1 MARPLRVDY
10 PGALHH
16 VIFKG
21 NEERVIFWEEFLK
34 MLKELTRRYRFINHV
49 HLLIETAHEPHRDYS
64 LGMFI
69 ISILFVQGWFPCL
82 R

>member
-1 MARPLRVDY
+1 

-21 NEERVIFWEEFLK
+21 NEGRVIFWEDRDREEFLK

-64 LGMFI
+64 PGMFI
-69 ISILFVQGWFPCL
+69 ISILFVQGWLPCL